1 MLLTIGHGL
10 QTVAALVVVLGVLI
24 FVHEA
29 GHFIAAKAMGIQVL
43 RFSLGFGRPLLLV
56 RRGETEY
63 CISWLPIGGY
73 VKMAGLEDE
82 GVVGELEGGAA
93 AVPVDPNR
101 AFDRK
106 PVWKRLVVILAG
118 VTMNAIFAFVVYT
131 VLAYQGALEPGG
143 IATTTVDSVRASAL
157 PVQGASLATLQRG
170 DRIVAVNGDSVSTW
184 GELLE
189 RLVTASSPIEL
200 SVVGRAEPLVLTL
213 ASDDTAARRQIV
225 DGLFPY
231 LPPVVAQVPSGGP
244 GAHAGFAAGDRILRV
259 GGDTVASWKDFQR
272 IVRDHPGDSLAI
284 AVARGA
290 ARLTLHTVLER
301 RLEPDPETKQQR
313 EFGFVGL
320 AAQLPLLPAPGA
332 VGAVRRA
339 WRETVSRIGMILQFL
354 RRPKVQDLGGVL
366 TIGQVSGQAAR
377 VGLGSYLAFMAF
389 LSLNLAV
396 LNLLP
401 IPILDGG
408 QVVFLAAE
416 AVRRRPLSV
425 QLRSRL
431 TQIGFFVLVGIMLL
445 ALRNDFLRVFP
456 HVFSR

>member
-1 MLLTIGHGL
+1 VLLTIG
-10 QTVAALVVVLGVLI
+10 ALAVVLGVLI

-82 GVVGELEGGAA
+82 GLAGELEGGAA

-131 VLAYQGALEPGG
+131 VLAYQGALEPDRL
-143 IATTTVDSVRASAL
+143 ATTAVDSVRVSAL
-157 PVQGASLATLQRG
+157 PPQAAELATLPRG
-170 DRIVAVNGDSVSTW
+170 SRIVTVNDDSVSTW
-184 GELLE
+184 GALLE
-189 RLVTASSPIEL
+189 RLVTVPSPIRL
-200 SVVGRAEPLVLTL
+200 TVAGRADPILVNL
-213 ASDDTAARRQIV
+213 APEDTAARGQLVR
-225 DGLFPY
+225 GLTVY
-231 LPPVVAQVPSGGP
+231 LPPVAAQVQPGGP
-244 GAHAGFAAGDRILRV
+244 GDRAGFAPGDRILRV
-259 GGDTVASWKDFQR
+259 NGDTVASWGDFAR
-272 IVRDHPGDSLAI
+272 IVRDHPGQEVTVAI
-284 AVARGA
+284 ARGGARKEL
-290 ARLTLHTVLER
+290 RVVPER
-301 RLEPDPETKQQR
+301 RLETDPDTKRQR
-313 EFGFVGL
+313 AFGLVGL
-320 AAQLPLLPAPGA
+320 VAEHPVLKAPNA
-332 VGAVRRA
+332 VGALQLG
-339 WRETVSRIGMILQFL
+339 WRETVSRIGMILTFL
-354 RRPKVQDLGGVL
+354 RRPRVQELGGPL

-377 VGLGSYLAFMAF
+377 VGLSSFLAFMAF

-445 ALRNDFLRVFP
+445 ALRNDFVRVFP
-456 HVFSR
+456 HVFAR

>member
-1 MLLTIGHGL
+1 MLLTIVSL
-10 QTVAALVVVLGVLI
+10 AVVLGVLI

-43 RFSLGFGRPLLLV
+43 RFSLGFGKPLVLV

-82 GVVGELEGGAA
+82 GIAGELEGGAA
-93 AVPVDPNR
+93 TVPVDPAR

-106 PVWKRLVVILAG
+106 PVWKRMVVILAG
-118 VTMNAIFAFVVYT
+118 VTMNAIFAFTVYT
-131 VLAYQGALEPGG
+131 ILAYQGTLEPDRL
-143 IATTTVDSVRASAL
+143 ATTAVDSVRVSAL
-157 PVQGASLATLQRG
+157 PPQAAVLGTLHRG
-170 DRIVAVNGDSVSTW
+170 DRIVAVNDDSVSSW

-189 RLVTASSPIEL
+189 RLLTASSPIRL
-200 SVVGRAEPLVLTL
+200 TVAGRAEPLVLTL
-213 ASDDTAARRQIV
+213 APEDTAVRTQIMR
-225 DGLFPY
+225 GLSFY
-231 LPPVVAQVPSGGP
+231 LPPIVAQVQP
-244 GAHAGFAAGDRILRV
+244 GSAGDHAGLAPGDRILRV
-259 GGDTVASWKDFQR
+259 DNDTVASWGDFAR
-272 IVRDHPGDSLAI
+272 IVRDHPEQQVAV

-290 ARLTLHTVLER
+290 ER
-301 RLEPDPETKQQR
+301 RVLPVVPERRVETDPDTKEPHA
-313 EFGFVGL
+313 FGLVGL
-320 AAQLPLLPAPGA
+320 VAEHPLVKAPGA
-332 VGAVRRA
+332 VGAVQLG
-339 WRETVSRIGMILQFL
+339 WRETVSRIGMIIQFL
-354 RRPKVQDLGGVL
+354 RRPRVQELGGPL

-377 VGLGSYLAFMAF
+377 VGLATFVAFMAF

-408 QVVFLAAE
+408 QVVFLLAE

-445 ALRNDFLRVFP
+445 ALRNDVLRVFP